1 MFRANNEQKNR
12 LCKLLTGIAV
22 AISVGLLYY
31 AVVRI
36 FDIGLPCP
44 FRYVT
49 GLCCPGCGTSRLAV
63 ALLQF
68 DFKAAFYAQPVLFCF
83 LIPLA
88 VCFTKM
94 GIDYVKTGKRDLCL
108 WQNVIVYSAIVCL
121 FLYCVYVN
129 ITMLIK

>member
-1 MFRANNEQKNR
+1 MLRVNHEQKNR
-12 LCKLLTGIAV
+12 LRKLLTGIV
-22 AISVGLLYY
+22 ITISVGLLYY

-63 ALLQF
+63 ALLQL

-88 VCFTKM
+88 VCFVKM
-94 GIDYVKTGKRDLCL
+94 GIDYVKTGSKDLCL
-108 WQNVIVYSAIVCL
+108 WQNIIVCCAIACL
-121 FLYCVYVN
+121 LIYCVYVN
-129 ITMLIK
+129 ITMLTK